1 MKEACHEE
9 GLSVS
14 LPEKMARDLEVAAR
28 ETGRNKSDIVKES
41 LAIYLWEDRFNR
53 MRKALKP
60 GAKAG
65 GFVTDEDVFK
75 AIS

>member
-1 MKEACHEE
+1 MRSV
-9 GLSVS
+9 LSVS
-14 LPEKMARDLEVAAR
+14 LPKKLAADLDVLSK

-41 LAIYLWEDRFNR
+41 LAEFLWENRFRRIKKRLNS
-53 MRKALKP
+53 KAR
-60 GAKAG
+60 AV

>member
-1 MKEACHEE
+1 MRSV
-9 GLSVS
+9 LSVS
-14 LPEKMARDLEVAAR
+14 LPKKLAIELEVLSK

-41 LAIYLWEDRFNR
+41 LAEFLWENRFRRIKKRLSSNAK
-53 MRKALKP
+53 KA
-60 GAKAG
+60 